1 MVRDIKL
8 LQKKLMI
15 WLVMCFLS
23 LQVMTTCVSAQM
35 EYAFLGATCFI
46 WIVIW
51 FVIAILI
58 AIWVYKDAEKRGS
71 SGALWLI
78 IIIITGIIGIIIWLL
93 VRPSLGGAKKEE
105 THDRR
110 CPGCGRV
117 IPMDARIC
125 PYCGKKFEE
134 M

>member
-1 MVRDIKL
+1 MEK
-8 LQKKLMI
+8 LQKKFKV
-15 WLVMCFLS
+15 WLGISFLF
-23 LQVMTTCVSAQM
+23 LQVMTTYASAQM
-35 EYAFLGATCFI
+35 EFAFLGAACFF

-78 IIIITGIIGIIIWLL
+78 IVLLTGIIGIIIWLL
-93 VRPSLGGAKKEE
+93 VRPPIGGTKKEE
-105 THDRR
+105 TSERR

-134 M
+134 